1 MGLPYS
7 REYTKILENEA
18 TDRLHRKATPLKKT
32 VPGRG
37 WLMEVTPAVQRELS
51 WYAFCVFFEDNMLSF
66 WPNILKVLSSEN

>member
-1 MGLPYS
+1 MNIKNIIKHDIKMGLPYS

-37 WLMEVTPAVQRELS
+37 
-51 WYAFCVFFEDNMLSF
+51 
-66 WPNILKVLSSEN
+66 